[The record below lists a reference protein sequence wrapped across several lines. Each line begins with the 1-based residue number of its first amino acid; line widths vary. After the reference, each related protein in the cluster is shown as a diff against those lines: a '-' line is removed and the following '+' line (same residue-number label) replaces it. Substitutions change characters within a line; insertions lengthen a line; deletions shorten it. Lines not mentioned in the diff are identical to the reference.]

1 MKHLYALC
9 SALLLAACGT
19 TAPPGHRFERPP
31 PVSTNPSPVIAHPLA
46 RTTTYACEDLTTVVL
61 TEGVPDARATLNSG
75 LEMSLARLRFGTGH
89 YGAPPYEFRAL
100 GAEGMWITQGRAV
113 RCRVR

>member
-1 MKHLYALC
+1 MRYVYVLC

-19 TAPPGHRFERPP
+19 SEPLRRFERPP
-31 PVSTNPSPVIAHPLA
+31 PVSTNPSPVLSHPLA
-46 RTTTYACEDLTTVVL
+46 RSTTYVCEDMTTVVL

-75 LEMSLARLRFGTGH
+75 LEMSLARMRFGAGQ

-100 GAEGMWITQGRAV
+100 GAEGVWINQGRAV